1 MSKAINEIKQPVAE
15 HMLAFEEKFK
25 DAMKSSVP
33 LLDKITN
40 YIVKR
45 KGKQHFPWRMP
56 LYPLPV
62 ILAILIWGYIFFS
75 TGEKMMLGGVSVI
88 IFGLIAYLIKSKR
101 NKEWPWKA

>member
-33 LLDKITN
+33 LLDKITS

-45 KGKQHFPWRMP
+45 KGK
-56 LYPLPV
+56 
-62 ILAILIWGYIFFS
+62 LIR
-75 TGEKMMLGGVSVI
+75 EKPQ
-88 IFGLIAYLIKSKR
+88 SK
-101 NKEWPWKA
+101 KEN